1 MCRTIL
7 LLLKDFTTQ
16 SIICILVPMLGLLLS
31 APDLKEYG
39 IAAITF
45 SSDIDGDQIVDSR
58 ELVVLA
64 DMLTKNILIAQIPE
78 GTGDV
83 SVDGQIDF
91 AELVI
96 LRTLI
101 IESSGCRRVEST
113 TPRPRIHQ
121 RSGVSG
127 NCLMSLLIES
137 FNSTPQ

>member
-31 APDLKEYG
+31 APDLKEYEV
-39 IAAITF
+39 ATITF

-64 DMLTKNILIAQIPE
+64 DMLTENILIAQIPE

-83 SVDGQIDF
+83 SVDGR
-91 AELVI
+91 LTS
-96 LRTLI
+96 RN
-101 IESSGCRRVEST
+101 R
-113 TPRPRIHQ
+113 
-121 RSGVSG
+121 
-127 NCLMSLLIES
+127 
-137 FNSTPQ
+137 